1 MKSETLNVQ
10 QIFQDRRQYC
20 VPFYQR
26 AYVWT
31 QRNQWS
37 ALLEDITEKAQA
49 RLSGIKPTPHF
60 LGAVVLEPQTKSG
73 LLGVDT
79 LHIIDG
85 QQRLTTLQYILASI
99 RLALRA
105 IDLSDLEMLVL
116 PCLQNTN
123 EATMRNKEVERF
135 KLWPTFR
142 DQSHFIQSL
151 NVDHVDD
158 LRKVFP
164 DSFTL
169 HGTLRKHF
177 NHPPSLE
184 ALWFFSHAFI
194 KWISAEGHSL
204 QENAIALNEA
214 VLTDLKLV
222 SISLEAE
229 DDAQIIFETLNGR
242 GAELHATDLIR
253 NYIFMRA
260 EHDNVDAAA
269 LYENDWKPFENPYWT
284 EKQRRGRINKPRLE
298 WLIHSTLQAEKQREV
313 DLSRLYNEYRDYV
326 GKESSS
332 RRADQQVELLNRY
345 ALQYKELI
353 GGVGTT
359 PIACFGRRIAAYDMT
374 TIYPLALLISV
385 ASIPDTEKA
394 AMYNYLVSF
403 VVRRAVCGL
412 TPKNYNNVFMNVLR
426 HLAKTSI
433 SSAELRS
440 TLNSLNGEAAR
451 WPTDSEFLNACTTA
465 RLYPGRLDAQ
475 KIRSMLTELEG
486 ELRRQVKTEEPVVPN
501 LSSLDIDHLMPQNWF
516 SHWPLEDG
524 HTVTDSDATAV
535 NQIVLA
541 GAELTPEQQLVWKRQ
556 QAIAT
561 LGNLTLLNLSVNRSV
576 QHSAFLRKRDVLIT
590 HTSLRLN
597 IPLIVLDKW
606 DEDKIFSRGELLG
619 NAAIRV
625 WSKVD

>member
-105 IDLSDLEMLVL
+105 IDLSDFEMLVL
-116 PCLQNTN
+116 PCLKNTN
-123 EATMRNKEVERF
+123 EATMRNKEVECF

-204 QENAIALNEA
+204 QENSHALIEA

-394 AMYNYLVSF
+394 AMYNDLVSF

-465 RLYPGRLDAQ
+465 RL
-475 KIRSMLTELEG
+475 
-486 ELRRQVKTEEPVVPN
+486 
-501 LSSLDIDHLMPQNWF
+501 
-516 SHWPLEDG
+516 
-524 HTVTDSDATAV
+524 
-535 NQIVLA
+535 
-541 GAELTPEQQLVWKRQ
+541 
-556 QAIAT
+556 
-561 LGNLTLLNLSVNRSV
+561 
-576 QHSAFLRKRDVLIT
+576 
-590 HTSLRLN
+590 
-597 IPLIVLDKW
+597 
-606 DEDKIFSRGELLG
+606 
-619 NAAIRV
+619 
-625 WSKVD
+625 